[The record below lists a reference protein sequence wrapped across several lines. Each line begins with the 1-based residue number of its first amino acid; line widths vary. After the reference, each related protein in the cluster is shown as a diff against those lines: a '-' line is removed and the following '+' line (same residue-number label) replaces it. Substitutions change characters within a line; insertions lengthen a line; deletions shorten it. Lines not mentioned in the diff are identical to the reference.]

1 MAISKE
7 SKKAV
12 WEMMWEDRREAARQI
27 ASLSAEE
34 IKALQQAMREWIAM
48 LDKTENDLEFS
59 ERSAAIID
67 KADKVIRRVTD
78 GSDRRALLALLGLA
92 KELRD
97 QRLPDLTPADRASA
111 IYQNWE
117 QNAKEA
123 EAKIAELT
131 LALESPQN
139 STERKATRA
148 SLRHWQQVLQ
158 RNTIQMAGK

>member
-12 WEMMWEDRREAARQI
+12 WEMMWEDRQEAARQI

-48 LDKTENDLEFS
+48 LENDLEFS
-59 ERSAAIID
+59 ERSAAVID

-111 IYQNWE
+111 
-117 QNAKEA
+117 
-123 EAKIAELT
+123 
-131 LALESPQN
+131 
-139 STERKATRA
+139 
-148 SLRHWQQVLQ
+148 VLS
-158 RNTIQMAGK
+158 

>member
-12 WEMMWEDRREAARQI
+12 WEMMWEDRQEAARQI

-48 LDKTENDLEFS
+48 LENDLEFS
-59 ERSAAIID
+59 ERSAAVID

-97 QRLPDLTPADRASA
+97 QRLPDLTPADRARA

>member
-1 MAISKE
+1 
-7 SKKAV
+7 
-12 WEMMWEDRREAARQI
+12 
-27 ASLSAEE
+27 
-34 IKALQQAMREWIAM
+34 M
-48 LDKTENDLEFS
+48 LENDLEFS
-59 ERSAAIID
+59 ERSAAVID